1 MAAFEYLALDQKSHQ
16 KTGVVQA
23 ESPRQARASLRDQ
36 GLIPLE
42 VKPVAASTRQ
52 ARFWGAG
59 RERVLILEQLATLLA
74 AGMTLEEV
82 LTVLTEQTERV
93 SSRNAIGA
101 IRARVLEG
109 YSLSSAMAEH
119 PKLFP
124 RLYWASVASG
134 ERTGQLDAVL
144 RQLADYAKS
153 RETVGRGLTLALVY
167 PALLLLISLTVVG
180 ALIGFVVPRVV
191 NVFEQAGQGLP
202 ALTQSLLMLSDGI
215 ARFGWMGLIFG
226 LLLVFVTI
234 GLLRSPSHQLVIHR
248 SLLKWPILGRLLRAQ
263 QTALLARTLAILTG
277 ASVPLVDALKVS
289 ADVLG
294 NRAAREDVKEVA
306 KRVSEGVSL
315 SRALEPVPWVSGVA
329 RRLIHAGEKGGAL
342 ASMLDQSAQIEERAL
357 ASAQSVVL
365 SVIQPVLILLVGM
378 VVLYIVLAIMLPILN
393 MSQLLGGA

>member
-1 MAAFEYLALDQKSHQ
+1 MAAFEFLALDQNAQQ
-16 KTGVVQA
+16 KTGVIQA
-23 ESPRQARASLRDQ
+23 ESPRQARTVLRDQ
-36 GLIPLE
+36 GLIPIE
-42 VKPVAASTRQ
+42 VTAVVAKPRLAHH
-52 ARFWGAG
+52 WGAS

-82 LTVLTEQTERV
+82 LSVLTEQAERI
-93 SSRNAIGA
+93 SSRNALGA

-109 YSLSSAMAEH
+109 FSLSQAMAEH

-134 ERTGQLDAVL
+134 EKTGQMEAVL

-153 RETVGRGLTLALVY
+153 RETIGRGLALALVY
-167 PALLLLISLTVVG
+167 PILLLLISLAVVG

-191 NVFEQAGQGLP
+191 SVFEQAGQTLP
-202 ALTQSLLMLSDGI
+202 GLTQSLLMLSDGI
-215 ARFGWMGLIFG
+215 ARFGWMGAGWLAALMI
-226 LLLVFVTI
+226 LAVW
-234 GLLRSPSHQLVIHR
+234 LLRDPKRRLYFDR
-248 SLLKWPILGRLLRAQ
+248 SVLSWPIIGRLLRAQ

-277 ASVPLVDALKVS
+277 SAVPLVDALKVS

-294 NRAAREDVKEVA
+294 NRAAHADITEVA

-315 SRALEPVPWVSGVA
+315 SRSIEAVPWVSGVA
-329 RRLIHAGEKGGAL
+329 KRLIHSGEKGGAL
-342 ASMLDQSAQIEERAL
+342 APMLAQSAQIEERSL

-365 SVIQPVLILLVGM
+365 SVVQPVMILMVGA

-393 MSQLLGGA
+393 MSQLLGGP

>member
-1 MAAFEYLALDQKSHQ
+1 MAAFEYLALDQKSQ
-16 KTGVVQA
+16 NKTGVIQA
-23 ESPRQARASLRDQ
+23 ESPRQARAVLRDQ

-42 VKPVAASTRQ
+42 VKPVAAANRQ
-52 ARFWGAG
+52 APFWGAG
-59 RERVLILEQLATLLA
+59 RERVLILEQLATLLT

-82 LTVLTEQTERV
+82 LTVLTEQAERV
-93 SSRNAIGA
+93 TSRNAMGA

-109 YSLSSAMAEH
+109 YSLSQAMAEH

-124 RLYWASVASG
+124 RLYWASIASG
-134 ERTGQLDAVL
+134 ERTGQLEAVL

-153 RETVGRGLTLALVY
+153 RETVGRGLALALVY
-167 PALLLLISLTVVG
+167 PGLLFIISLAVVV

-191 NVFEQAGQGLP
+191 NVFEQAEQSLP

-215 ARFGWMGLIFG
+215 ARFGWLG
-226 LLLVFVTI
+226 LVFGVLACVVI
-234 GLLRSPSHQLVIHR
+234 IALFRNARYQLLTHR
-248 SLLKWPILGRLLRAQ
+248 SILRWPIIGRLLRAQ

-294 NRAAREDVKEVA
+294 NQAARQDVNEVA

-315 SRALEPVPWVSGVA
+315 SRALESVPWVSGVA

-342 ASMLDQSAQIEERAL
+342 AAMLDQSAQIEERSL

-365 SVIQPVLILLVGM
+365 SIIQPILILMVGM

-393 MSQLLGGA
+393 MSQLLGGP